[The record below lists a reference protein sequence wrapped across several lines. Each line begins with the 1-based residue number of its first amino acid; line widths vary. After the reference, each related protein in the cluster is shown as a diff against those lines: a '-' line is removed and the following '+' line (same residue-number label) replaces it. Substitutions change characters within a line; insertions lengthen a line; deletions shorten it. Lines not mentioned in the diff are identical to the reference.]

1 MKTKNVV
8 ANLTTKVYN
17 QGVKE
22 ATGRDRGIL
31 STCGRPSQL
40 SAFGIHGWRRQ
51 RTTVMTM
58 SKRLMNGSEEAT
70 EFNGL
75 LAGGA
80 GAAAALAQA
89 LPGALTGE
97 ATAAV
102 PAYSGTLRLPG
113 VAFLAAKRGFDIGVS
128 LLGLAGF
135 GLVLPLLALIIKL
148 DSPGSVFFAQER
160 VGVNRR
166 RSRSAHDG
174 ADRRKVLQPGRPF
187 RVIKLRTMGV
197 HAEAGG
203 PQWATKNDV
212 RITRVG
218 RFLRKTRLDEVPQF
232 LNVLRG
238 EMSII
243 GPRPERLV
251 FVRQLEKEI
260 PFYRDR
266 LLVLPGITGLAQV
279 INGYDDGIE
288 SVRRKIELDR
298 QYIHAAGFVQDFKI
312 LLATVSVVLKGEGA
326 R

>member
-1 MKTKNVV
+1 MANRLTGGTDDRAQFASGFLAGTGTAVV
-8 ANLTTKVYN
+8 A
-17 QGVKE
+17 
-22 ATGRDRGIL
+22 
-31 STCGRPSQL
+31 
-40 SAFGIHGWRRQ
+40 
-51 RTTVMTM
+51 M
-58 SKRLMNGSEEAT
+58 S
-70 EFNGL
+70 
-75 LAGGA
+75 
-80 GAAAALAQA
+80 AALPAA
-89 LPGALTGE
+89 LPGEGLVP
-97 ATAAV
+97 V

-113 VAFLAAKRGFDIGVS
+113 TVFLMVKRGFDIAVS
-128 LLGLAGF
+128 LLALGAFGLA
-135 GLVLPLLALIIKL
+135 LPLLALVIKL
-148 DSPGSVFFAQER
+148 DSPGTVFFSQER
-160 VGVNRR
+160 VGINRR
-166 RSRSAHDG
+166 RSRSPYDG
-174 ADRRKVLQPGRPF
+174 LDRRKVLQPGRPF
-187 RVIKLRTMGV
+187 KVIKLRTMGV

-238 EMSII
+238 EMSLV

-266 LLVLPGITGLAQV
+266 LLMLPGITGLAQV

-298 QYIHAAGFVQDFKI
+298 QYIHSAGFVAEFKI